1 VNPVLRQCPV
11 CQSALAITRLEC
23 RACGTS
29 VEGRFQGGPFAG
41 LNSTQLEFVETFVR
55 CEGKFTRMEGE
66 IGMSYPTLRARLH
79 EIIRAMGYEPG
90 AEESRPSASDRK
102 RILEKLEAGE
112 LDAAQ
117 AVTLLRGDAQPEA
130 SGVPTSDAVD

>member
-1 VNPVLRQCPV
+1 MNPVLRQCPV

-41 LNSTQLEFVETFVR
+41 LNATQLEFVETFVR

-90 AEESRPSASDRK
+90 ADDPRPTAADRK
-102 RILEKLEAGE
+102 RILERLETGE

-117 AVTLLRGDAQPEA
+117 AVTMLRGEA
-130 SGVPTSDAVD
+130 VPDTPGAEAAAPGD